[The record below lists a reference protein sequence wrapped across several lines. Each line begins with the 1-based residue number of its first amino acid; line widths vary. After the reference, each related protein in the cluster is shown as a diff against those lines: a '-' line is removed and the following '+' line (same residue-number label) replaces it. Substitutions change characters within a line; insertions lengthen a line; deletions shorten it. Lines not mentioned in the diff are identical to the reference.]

1 MSWGTYVYL
10 YKIFLKPAVY
20 KVMKYDKRLTELK
33 KQRGARNETF
43 SDLG

>member
-10 YKIFLKPAVY
+10 HTIFLKPAVY
-20 KVMKYDKRLTELK
+20 KEMKYENGLTELK

-43 SDLG
+43 